1 MSLGSKPEWRSLQ
14 LKQEKWGST
23 VIVFFFLVNPKT
35 SEISK
40 VWLLN
45 TNDTLPEICR
55 RGPDPDEGRGPKMST
70 DPETQR
76 VFSNKK
82 QPADRIVAN
91 LTKTIEPKKVFS

>member
-1 MSLGSKPEWRSLQ
+1 M
-14 LKQEKWGST
+14 
-23 VIVFFFLVNPKT
+23 
-35 SEISK
+35 K
-40 VWLLN
+40 VV
-45 TNDTLPEICR
+45 
-55 RGPDPDEGRGPKMST
+55 